1 MTADIVIVAIIA
13 GALLALDISLAVT
26 AARADAREAER
37 RDYETKKEVAA

>member
-26 AARADAREAER
+26 AARADEREAER
-37 RDYETKKEVAA
+37 RDYETKKEVTA